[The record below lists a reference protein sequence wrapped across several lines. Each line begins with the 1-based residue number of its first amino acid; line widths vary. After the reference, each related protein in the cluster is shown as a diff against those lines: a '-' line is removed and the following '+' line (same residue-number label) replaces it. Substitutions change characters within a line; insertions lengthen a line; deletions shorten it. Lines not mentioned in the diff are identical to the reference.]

1 MRRSRT
7 ARRLQV
13 LRTVFIPKRKK
24 ILFLK
29 KQVLYRI
36 FFYVLGLLILAL
48 GLTLNTKAGLGVS
61 PIISVSYSVSQIF
74 TLNFGDTT
82 MFLYCV
88 FVLVQLI
95 LHAIQWKQHPETDQR
110 LVLLMDVLQIPLS
123 LVFTRFLNL
132 FGAFFPDLSAGAAGW
147 SDRFPLRLVVLL
159 LAILFTGVGA
169 AMSLSMRIVPN
180 PGDGIVQT
188 LSDCVHRSVGF
199 TKNCFDLCNITL
211 TILLGLLLTGHLVG
225 VGLGT
230 VLAVIGVGRVIALF
244 QHLAG
249 RKIALLSG
257 MAA

>member
-1 MRRSRT
+1 M
-7 ARRLQV
+7 
-13 LRTVFIPKRKK
+13 
-24 ILFLK
+24 K

-95 LHAIQWKQHPETDQR
+95 LHAVQWKQHPETDQR
-110 LVLLMDVLQIPLS
+110 LVLLLDVLQIPLS

-180 PGDGIVQT
+180 PGDGIVRPSRT
-188 LSDCVHRSVGF
+188 AC
-199 TKNCFDLCNITL
+199 
-211 TILLGLLLTGHLVG
+211 TGASASPK
-225 VGLGT
+225 T
-230 VLAVIGVGRVIALF
+230 VLTFATSPSPSCWGCCSPVIWWAWGWARCW
-244 QHLAG
+244 
-249 RKIALLSG
+249 R
-257 MAA
+257 

>member
-1 MRRSRT
+1 MN
-7 ARRLQV
+7 
-13 LRTVFIPKRKK
+13 
-24 ILFLK
+24 
-29 KQVLYRI
+29 KQISYRI

-61 PIISVSYSVSQIF
+61 PIISVSYSVAQIF
-74 TLNFGDTT
+74 ELNFGNTT

-88 FVLVQLI
+88 FVLAQLV
-95 LHAIQWKQHPETDQR
+95 LHGIQWKQHPETDYR

-147 SDRFPLRLVVLL
+147 TDRLPLRLVVLL
-159 LAILFTGVGA
+159 LAILCTGVGA

-180 PGDGIVQT
+180 PGDGIVHT
-188 LSDCVHRSVGF
+188 LSDCTHRSVGF

-211 TILLGLLLTGHLVG
+211 TILLGLLLSGHLVG
-225 VGLGT
+225 IGPGT
-230 VLAVIGVGRVIALF
+230 VLAVVGVDRVIALF

-249 RKIALLSG
+249 RKIARLSG
-257 MAA
+257 TAA

>member
-1 MRRSRT
+1 M
-7 ARRLQV
+7 

-36 FFYVLGLLILAL
+36 FVYVLGLLILAL

-132 FGAFFPDLSAGAAGW
+132 FGAFSPDLSAGAAGW

-159 LAILFTGVGA
+159 G
-169 AMSLSMRIVPN
+169 N
-180 PGDGIVQT
+180 
-188 LSDCVHRSVGF
+188 
-199 TKNCFDLCNITL
+199 
-211 TILLGLLLTGHLVG
+211 
-225 VGLGT
+225 
-230 VLAVIGVGRVIALF
+230 
-244 QHLAG
+244 
-249 RKIALLSG
+249 LLSVVV
-257 MAA
+257 MPVVVFLTLL